1 MTPPAIARAIVA
13 VATPPPDYE
22 SVSGDLHEEYV
33 RKARYE
39 GRASADAW
47 YWSQA
52 IGSIPSL
59 LSYSRTSPSAGGT
72 FVTALVVLG
81 AIVGMLFANELI
93 GDAIHSVYRTVSGIG
108 AWPFFLAGWLDA
120 ACFGALIAA
129 LRRSHGM
136 RLVLVSALTLVAFVA
151 VPIALRVSS
160 PLSAPTWIL
169 VFGAAVSMS
178 VSGAAY
184 HLARRRFISKHI

>member
-1 MTPPAIARAIVA
+1 MTPPAIAEAIIA
-13 VATPPPDYE
+13 VSTPPPDYE
-22 SVSGDLHEEYV
+22 SVSGDLYEEYV
-33 RKARYE
+33 RRSRFEGCAR
-39 GRASADAW
+39 ADAW

-52 IGSIPSL
+52 VGSIPSL
-59 LSYSRTSPSAGGT
+59 LSYSRTSSSAGGM
-72 FVTALVVLG
+72 FATALIVLG
-81 AIVGMLFANELI
+81 AIVGMLSANELI
-93 GDAIHSVYRTVSGIG
+93 GDAIHSVYRTVGGVG

-136 RLVLVSALTLVAFVA
+136 RLVLISALTLIAFIA

-160 PLSAPTWIL
+160 PLGAATWIL

-178 VSGAAY
+178 LSGAAY
-184 HLARRRFISKHI
+184 HLARRRFISSHT